1 MATCNKSV
9 YDNRTEE
16 TRKKIQG
23 NQKAFYIN
31 KYYKS
36 CEGAFYWY
44 ENSKGYIHI
53 IRPCTVSLNGKI
65 SHYTIKDFLLTVD
78 NMLKEVSDI
87 GYYKTPEEVAQSIT
101 NNLAIDA

>member
-44 ENSKGYIHI
+44 LNARGYIHI
-53 IRPCTVSLNGKI
+53 IRPCAVSVNGKK
-65 SHYTIKDFLLTVD
+65 SHYTIKDFLLTPD
-78 NMLKEVSDI
+78 NMIKESSNI
-87 GYYKTPEEVAQSIT
+87 GYYETVEELTQAIEK
-101 NNLAIDA
+101 NLA